1 MHFPENNPIFLPHQ
15 RFSNTFFGKIDP
27 FSRDMCKNHN
37 FYISAKT
44 GVIQNNIDTKRRNKD
59 SKADIGPKA
68 GEDTCI
74 NKKRP
79 TLLFW

>member
-1 MHFPENNPIFLPHQ
+1 M
-15 RFSNTFFGKIDP
+15 R
-27 FSRDMCKNHN
+27 KNHN
-37 FYISAKT
+37 FCISAKT
-44 GVIQNNIDTKRRNKD
+44 GAIQNNIDTKSRDKD

-68 GEDTCI
+68 GEDTFI